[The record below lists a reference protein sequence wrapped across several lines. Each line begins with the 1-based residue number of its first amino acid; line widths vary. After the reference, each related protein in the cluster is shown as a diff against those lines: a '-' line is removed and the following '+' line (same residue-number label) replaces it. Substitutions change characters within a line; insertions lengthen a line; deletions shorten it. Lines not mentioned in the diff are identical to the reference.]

1 MAGNQESPTAR
12 DPAMDPVAQ
21 PSTAAAKYN
30 VPNATGS
37 IIGDIS
43 GGTQFGHISG

>member
-1 MAGNQESPTAR
+1 MYYFKVG
-12 DPAMDPVAQ
+12 VAVSQ
-21 PSTAAAKYN
+21 AHNASLSTTAAKYS

-43 GGTQFGHISG
+43 GGTQIGHFSG